1 VRVMISGGGTGG
13 HVYPTLAVVQTLEP
27 GEGEIRYLGSAPS
40 IEAELVTRAGL
51 PFVSISAAPIR
62 GRAPWTVARNLAQML
77 AGVRQALREIED
89 FGPGA
94 IFVTGG
100 YVSVPVVVAGWLRKV
115 PILIYLPDV
124 EPGLAIR
131 VLSRLARRVAVS
143 VEESQRYFPAYKTT
157 VTGYPVRSELLARIG
172 ESANQRISKREA
184 QKALNLEEGLKTLL
198 VFGGSRGARSI
209 NLALSKVLDHLLDVC
224 QIVHI
229 CGRLDAHWV
238 EDRRAELP
246 ARRRARYKVYA
257 YLHEEMVQALAAA
270 DLVVA
275 RAGAATLGELP
286 ALGLPG
292 ILVPYPYAGRHQ
304 ELNADYLVS
313 HGAAVKIDNAD
324 LEDKLLPTVV
334 GLLGNEELL
343 IQMGERARSLAH
355 PEAAQRVAQELWRLG
370 AEGWK
375 EE

>member
-13 HVYPTLAVVQTLEP
+13 HVYPALAVVQALEP
-27 GEGEIRYLGSAPS
+27 GEGKVRYLGSAPS

-51 PFVSISAAPIR
+51 PFVSISAAPVR
-62 GRAPWTVARNLAQML
+62 GRAPWIVARNLAQTL
-77 AGVRQALREIED
+77 AGVRQALTEIED
-89 FGPGA
+89 FGPEA

-100 YVSVPVVVAGWLRKV
+100 YVSVPVVVAGWLQRV
-115 PILIYLPDV
+115 PILIYLPDI

-131 VLSRLARRVAVS
+131 VLSRLVRRVAVS
-143 VEESQRYFPAYKTT
+143 VEESQRYFPTHKTT
-157 VTGYPVRSELLARIG
+157 VTGYPVRSELLA
-172 ESANQRISKREA
+172 ADKREA
-184 QKALNLEEGLKTLL
+184 RKTLGLAESLKTLL

-209 NLALSKVLDHLLDVC
+209 NLALSKVLNRLLDVC

-238 EDRRAELP
+238 ESQRAELP
-246 ARRRARYKVYA
+246 ARLRTRYKAYA
-257 YLHEEMVQALAAA
+257 YLHEEMAQALAAA

-324 LEDKLLPTVV
+324 LEEKLLPTIMR
-334 GLLGNEELL
+334 LLGNDELL
-343 IQMGERARSLAH
+343 IRMGERARSLAR
-355 PEAAQRVAQELWRLG
+355 PRAAQHIVSELRRLHG
-370 AEGWK
+370 
-375 EE
+375 

>member
-1 VRVMISGGGTGG
+1 MRVMISGGGTAG
-13 HVYPTLAVVQTLEP
+13 HVYPVLAVVQALEP

-40 IEAELVTRAGL
+40 IEAELVTRVGL

-62 GRAPWTVARNLAQML
+62 GRAPWTVVRNLVQTL
-77 AGVRQALREIED
+77 VGVQQALREIED
-89 FGPGA
+89 FRPEA

-100 YVSVPVVVAGWLRKV
+100 YVSVPVVVAGWLRQV
-115 PILIYLPDV
+115 PILIYLPDI

-143 VEESQRYFPAYKTT
+143 VEESQRYFPAHKAT
-157 VTGYPVRSELLARIG
+157 VTGYPVRSELLTQISR
-172 ESANQRISKREA
+172 SANQQIGKRKA
-184 QKALNLEEGLKTLL
+184 RKALGLEEGLKTLL

-209 NLALSKVLDHLLDVC
+209 NLALSQVLGRLLDVC
-224 QIVHI
+224 QIIHI
-229 CGRLDAHWV
+229 SGRLDAQWV
-238 EDRRAELP
+238 EGQRAKLP
-246 ARRRARYKVYA
+246 ARLQARYRAYA
-257 YLHEEMVQALAAA
+257 YLHEEMAQALAAA

-304 ELNADYLVS
+304 ELNANYLVS
-313 HGAAVKIDNAD
+313 HSAAVKIDNAD
-324 LEDKLLPTVV
+324 LEEKLLPTVM

-343 IQMGERARSLAH
+343 TQMGEKARSLAR
-355 PEAAQRVAQELWRLG
+355 PRAAQHIVRELRRLS
-370 AEGWK
+370 AER
-375 EE
+375 